1 MYFQMPVC
9 IAQEQKH
16 YYNPLSIFRSVH
28 VLKCSRNG
36 RILRCRGVCYI
47 GLNEKRLY
55 SHQFLVS
62 VQDRSEGSTNNS
74 ATMSSEVETSEGVD
88 ESENNSTAPEKE
100 NHTKWVTAAGC
111 CLSGGLAQHL
121 SSPLSSCLVQ
131 SDATREWSSAL
142 RALLHKFLS
151 FSLESCHWLSHFLY
165 LTIFANKPV
174 LRMWGDT
181 E

>member
-1 MYFQMPVC
+1 MVAFYLYIISNTQKKGKSSAKNFCTPFSQTVGTFVLPHIPTYSLRADSSCRQHPMYFQMPVC

-47 GLNEKRLY
+47 GLNEKRLC

-100 NHTKWVTAAGC
+100 NHTK
-111 CLSGGLAQHL
+111 
-121 SSPLSSCLVQ
+121 
-131 SDATREWSSAL
+131 
-142 RALLHKFLS
+142 
-151 FSLESCHWLSHFLY
+151 
-165 LTIFANKPV
+165 
-174 LRMWGDT
+174 
-181 E
+181 